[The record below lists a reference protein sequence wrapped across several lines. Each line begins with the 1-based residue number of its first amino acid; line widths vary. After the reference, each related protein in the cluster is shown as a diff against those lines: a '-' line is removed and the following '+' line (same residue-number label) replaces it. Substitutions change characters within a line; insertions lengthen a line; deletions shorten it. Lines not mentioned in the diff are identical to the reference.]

1 MSLYHT
7 SETHTQS
14 TWLTTVAN
22 GVRKKKKKKVI
33 NKSNQTEMNRVH
45 EISMKTTTTTATTT
59 EIITEYMS
67 V

>member
-7 SETHTQS
+7 SETHTRS

-22 GVRKKKKKKVI
+22 GIRKKKKQKKR
-33 NKSNQTEMNRVH
+33 STNQTVMNRVH
-45 EISMKTTTTTATTT
+45 EISTKTTTT
-59 EIITEYMS
+59 EIIAEYMS